1 MNKKEKDASSEIQHK
16 IKEVDM
22 PERMQEHAVSITKKA
37 INKALTENKIART
50 LQEIFADEY
59 SG

>member
-22 PERMQEHAVSITKKA
+22 PERM
-37 INKALTENKIART
+37 
-50 LQEIFADEY
+50 
-59 SG
+59 